1 MASNKKNNKKGT
13 APADKDEMSDN
24 GSSDWDIDDAGQPPS
39 SRLSGRKGAAP
50 VLEKD
55 SDEEDLE
62 RLVLGDRSGFRAQ
75 LFGGAEDLVGDA
87 GRSFNDMS
95 LALVGGTGSDSDN
108 DDEGDPFEDAE
119 DAHMFLYDESMQPHT
134 SLNLTSELHKATS
147 DGSGPDPNAPAWVD
161 SDDERL
167 VVSLAGRT
175 QLRKLR
181 RTEGEDMVNG
191 TVYAARLRQQYLRL
205 NPQPGWAVEADNA
218 RLQRLQLRSGAAAAK
233 KDKKDKREKQK
244 KEKSRRRKSDAVD
257 DNDDLSNEVR
267 HSDSD
272 SNLDAASNFSDSDS
286 SGDDDD
292 YELMGSALPLD
303 ALLRSTSA
311 MASASQMLFAKGGG
325 AGVDRAHRLRPEVID
340 IQKTRDIPTQ
350 HAGPVESLSFHP
362 AFDVLMSSSTSSV
375 LHLHQIA
382 PGAHPTPNPLL
393 TSVRVRRTPVR
404 CSAFLADSSSEK
416 ADSHQVVFAG
426 RRRYFHTWNLHTGK
440 VQKVHRVQGHSLEHR
455 SMERFRLSPAGT
467 HMALIATDR
476 KRGGIVN
483 VLDVQ
488 TMQWVA
494 QARHESVGGIAD
506 LQWWRDGSGMTILGR
521 DGRVGEW
528 SLVTRRF
535 VGVWR
540 DDGST
545 GGAVVAL
552 GGGQVGGLSGGPDAL
567 GGDRWVAIGSKTGIT
582 NLYDRANLIVAGSS
596 PTAVFTNPTPLRVL
610 EQLITPVTTI
620 AFTPDGQLMAFA
632 SKHKTDALRLVHL
645 PSATVYRNWPTSK
658 TPLGR
663 ITAVAFGRDS
673 NFLAIGNDTGKTRLW
688 EIRG

>member
-1 MASNKKNNKKGT
+1 MARSRANSKAKAA
-13 APADKDEMSDN
+13 APANDTEMSDA
-24 GSSDWDIDDAGQPPS
+24 GSSDWEIDHNDNQNQVQP
-39 SRLSGRKGAAP
+39 RKAAAP

-62 RLVLGDRSGFRAQ
+62 RLVLGDRAGFRAQ
-75 LFGGAEDLVGDA
+75 LFGSGDLVGDA
-87 GRSFNDMS
+87 GRSLDELS
-95 LALVGGTGSDSDN
+95 LAVIGGGDDD
-108 DDEGDPFEDAE
+108 DDEDNPFEDAD

-134 SLNLTSELHKATS
+134 SLDLGHVRKTTSGTE
-147 DGSGPDPNAPAWVD
+147 SGPDPNAPAWED

-218 RLQRLQLRSGAAAAK
+218 RLQRLQLRSGVAAKKEK
-233 KDKKDKREKQK
+233 KDKK
-244 KEKSRRRKSDAVD
+244 KERRRRKSAGD
-257 DNDDLSNEVR
+257 DNDLSDKVP

-272 SNLDAASNFSDSDS
+272 SNLDAASSDSDS
-286 SGDDDD
+286 SDSDTAD
-292 YELMGSALPLD
+292 YDLVGSALPLD

-311 MASASQMLFAKGGG
+311 MASASQMLFAQGGSG
-325 AGVDRAHRLRPEVID
+325 GVDRARRLRPEVID

-350 HAGPVESLSFHP
+350 HAGPVGSLSFHP
-362 AFDVLMSSSTSSV
+362 AYNVLLSSSTSSV

-393 TSVRVRRTPVR
+393 TSVRVRRTPIR
-404 CSAFLADSSSEK
+404 CSAFLADALSET
-416 ADSHQVVFAG
+416 AASHQVVFAG
-426 RRRYFHTWNLHTGK
+426 RRRYFHTWDLTSGK
-440 VQKVHRVQGHSLEHR
+440 VQKINRVQGHALEHR

-488 TMQWVA
+488 TMQWIA
-494 QARHESVGGIAD
+494 QARHESVGGVAD

-528 SLVTRRF
+528 SLTTRRF

-545 GGAVVAL
+545 GGTVVAL
-552 GGGQVGGLSGGPDAL
+552 GGGQVGGQAGGPEAL
-567 GGDRWVAIGSKTGIT
+567 GGDRWVAIGSKTGIM
-582 NLYDRANLIVAGSS
+582 NLYDRANLLVPGS
-596 PTAVFTNPTPLRVL
+596 TTTVVTNPTPLRVF
-610 EQLITPVTTI
+610 EQLITPVTSIT
-620 AFTPDGQLMAFA
+620 FTPDGQLMAFA
-632 SKHKTDALRLVHL
+632 SKYKRDALRLVHL

-673 NFLAIGNDTGKTRLW
+673 DFLAIGNDVGKTRLW

>member
-1 MASNKKNNKKGT
+1 MAARQKATKKG
-13 APADKDEMSDN
+13 AALAAEAELSDADSSEWDVDEEM
-24 GSSDWDIDDAGQPPS
+24 PPS
-39 SRLSGRKGAAP
+39 SKHTGRKAGAP

-55 SDEEDLE
+55 ADEEELE
-62 RLVLGDRSGFRAQ
+62 RLVLGDRSGFRTQ
-75 LFGGAEDLVGDA
+75 LFGGAEDLIGDA
-87 GRSFNDMS
+87 GRSLQDMS
-95 LALVGGTGSDSDN
+95 LAVIGGAGSDGEN
-108 DDEGDPFEDAE
+108 DDEDDPFEDAE

-134 SLNLTSELHKATS
+134 SLALPSKLHKTTS
-147 DGSGPDPNAPAWVD
+147 ADGGPDPNAPAWED

-167 VVSLAGRT
+167 VVSLAGRS

-181 RTEGEDMVNG
+181 RTEGEDMVSG

-205 NPQPGWAVEADNA
+205 HPQPGWAVEADNA
-218 RLQRLQLRSGAAAAK
+218 RLQRLQLRSGAVAVK
-233 KDKKDKREKQK
+233 KDKKREKRAK
-244 KEKSRRRKSDAVD
+244 KESLRRQKSDAAD
-257 DNDDLSNEVR
+257 GSDGLSDEVR

-272 SNLDAASNFSDSDS
+272 SNLDAASDASDSDS
-286 SGDDDD
+286 SGDDND
-292 YELMGSALPLD
+292 YELAGAALPLD

-325 AGVDRAHRLRPEVID
+325 AGLDRACRLRPEVID

-362 AFDVLMSSSTSSV
+362 AYNVLMSSSTSSV

-393 TSVRVRRTPVR
+393 TSVRVRQTPIR
-404 CSAFLADSSSEK
+404 CSAFLADASSEK
-416 ADSHQVVFAG
+416 ADSHEVVFAG

-440 VQKVHRVQGHSLEHR
+440 VQKVHRIQGHSLEHR

-494 QARHESVGGIAD
+494 QARHESAGGIAD

-535 VGVWR
+535 VGVWH

-545 GGAVVAL
+545 GGTVVAL
-552 GGGQVGGLSGGPDAL
+552 GGGQVGGQIGGPEAL

-582 NLYDRANLIVAGSS
+582 NLYDRAHLIAAGSS
-596 PTAVFTNPTPLRVL
+596 PAVVVSHPTPLRVL
-610 EQLITPVTTI
+610 EQLITPVTSI

-632 SKHKTDALRLVHL
+632 SRHKADALRLVHL

-673 NFLAIGNDTGKTRLW
+673 EFLAIGNDTGKTRLW

>member
-1 MASNKKNNKKGT
+1 MAARSKT
-13 APADKDEMSDN
+13 DRQVAAPTKDAEMSDA
-24 GSSDWDIDDAGQPPS
+24 GSSDWEIDGNEKSDKKQQ
-39 SRLSGRKGAAP
+39 RRVP

-62 RLVLGDRSGFRAQ
+62 RLVLGDRAGFRAQ
-75 LFGGAEDLVGDA
+75 LFGSGDVVGDA
-87 GRSFNDMS
+87 SRSLDE
-95 LALVGGTGSDSDN
+95 LALAVIDDGGDNDSDDN
-108 DDEGDPFEDAE
+108 PFEDAE
-119 DAHMFLYDESMQPHT
+119 DAHMFLYDESMQPHVSFAGT
-134 SLNLTSELHKATS
+134 TKSLKSSA
-147 DGSGPDPNAPAWVD
+147 DSGPDPNAPAWED

-218 RLQRLQLRSGAAAAK
+218 RLERLQLKGIKAK
-233 KDKKDKREKQK
+233 TK
-244 KEKSRRRKSDAVD
+244 KEKKTKKARRKSGTD
-257 DNDDLSNEVR
+257 DDLSDEVR

-272 SNLDAASNFSDSDS
+272 SNLDAASDTSSDSDS
-286 SGDDDD
+286 SDDDENS
-292 YELMGSALPLD
+292 YELLGSALPLD
-303 ALLRSTSA
+303 ALLKSTSA
-311 MASASQMLFAKGGG
+311 MASASQMLFAQGGG
-325 AGVDRAHRLRPEVID
+325 GNQNRARRLRPEVID
-340 IQKTRDIPTQ
+340 IQKTRDIPTP
-350 HAGPVESLSFHP
+350 HAGPVGSLSFHP
-362 AFDVLMSSSTSSV
+362 AYNVLLSSSTSSV

-404 CSAFLADSSSEK
+404 CSAFLADANSTEK
-416 ADSHQVVFAG
+416 DAHQIVFAG
-426 RRRYFHTWNLHTGK
+426 RRRYFHTWDLATGK
-440 VQKVHRVQGHSLEHR
+440 VQKVHRVQGHALEHR

-467 HMALIATDR
+467 HMALVATDR

-483 VLDVQ
+483 ILDVQ

-494 QARHESVGGIAD
+494 QARHESVGGVAD

-528 SLVTRRF
+528 SLEARRF

-545 GGAVVAL
+545 GGTVLGL
-552 GGGQVGGLSGGPDAL
+552 GGGQVAGQTGGPDML

-582 NLYDRANLIVAGSS
+582 NLYDRAQLVETNGTTTTVVA
-596 PTAVFTNPTPLRVL
+596 NPTPLRVL
-610 EQLITPVTTI
+610 EQLITPVTSIT
-620 AFTPDGQLMAFA
+620 FTPDGQLMAFA
-632 SKHKTDALRLVHL
+632 SKHKRDALRLVHL

-663 ITAVAFGRDS
+663 ITAVAFSQDS
-673 NFLAIGNDTGKTRLW
+673 DLLAVGNDTGKTRLW

>member
-1 MASNKKNNKKGT
+1 MASRSKPDRQVA
-13 APADKDEMSDN
+13 APAKDAEMSDA
-24 GSSDWDIDDAGQPPS
+24 GSSDWEIDHNNNDG
-39 SRLSGRKGAAP
+39 KGEAQRRAAP

-62 RLVLGDRSGFRAQ
+62 RLVLGDRAGFRAQ
-75 LFGGAEDLVGDA
+75 LFGGASDPVGDA
-87 GRSFNDMS
+87 SRSLDE
-95 LALVGGTGSDSDN
+95 LALAVIDGGD
-108 DDEGDPFEDAE
+108 DDEDNPFEDAE

-134 SLNLTSELHKATS
+134 SFSTTKQLKSTAE
-147 DGSGPDPNAPAWVD
+147 SGPDPNAPAWED

-205 NPQPGWAVEADNA
+205 NPQPAWAIEADNA
-218 RLQRLQLRSGAAAAK
+218 RLQRLQLRSGATA
-233 KDKKDKREKQK
+233 K
-244 KEKSRRRKSDAVD
+244 KEKKSKKEKKTKTRRRLSGASGD
-257 DNDDLSNEVR
+257 DNDLSDEVR

-272 SNLDAASNFSDSDS
+272 SNLDAASDTSSDSDS
-286 SGDDDD
+286 SDDDD
-292 YELMGSALPLD
+292 EAGYELLGSALPLD

-311 MASASQMLFAKGGG
+311 MASASQMLFAQGGG
-325 AGVDRAHRLRPEVID
+325 GGVDRARRLRPEVID
-340 IQKTRDIPTQ
+340 IQKTRDIPTP
-350 HAGPVESLSFHP
+350 HAGPVGSLSFHP
-362 AFDVLMSSSTSSV
+362 AYNILLSSSTSSV

-404 CSAFLADSSSEK
+404 CSAFLADSPASASSGT
-416 ADSHQVVFAG
+416 AATDSHQIVFAG
-426 RRRYFHTWNLHTGK
+426 RRRYFHTWDLASGK
-440 VQKVHRVQGHSLEHR
+440 VQKIHRVQGHALEHR
-455 SMERFRLSPAGT
+455 TMERFRLSPAGT
-467 HMALIATDR
+467 HMALVATDR

-494 QARHESVGGIAD
+494 QARHESVGGVAD

-528 SLVTRRF
+528 SLEARRF

-545 GGAVVAL
+545 GGTVLGL
-552 GGGQVGGLSGGPDAL
+552 GGGQVAGQTGGPEML

-582 NLYDRANLIVAGSS
+582 NLYDRAQLVTPSADGKSTTVLS
-596 PTAVFTNPTPLRVL
+596 NPTPLRVL
-610 EQLITPVTTI
+610 EQLITPVTSIT
-620 AFTPDGQLMAFA
+620 FTPDGQLMAFA
-632 SKHKTDALRLVHL
+632 SKHKRDALRLVHL

-673 NFLAIGNDTGKTRLW
+673 DLLAVGNDTGKTRLW

>member
-1 MASNKKNNKKGT
+1 MAPRSKAERQVAATVTND
-13 APADKDEMSDN
+13 AEMSDA
-24 GSSDWDIDDAGQPPS
+24 GSSDWEIDNNNNDKGGKRRAALVLDKDA
-39 SRLSGRKGAAP
+39 
-50 VLEKD
+50 E
-55 SDEEDLE
+55 EEDLE
-62 RLVLGDRSGFRAQ
+62 RLVLGDRAGFRAQ
-75 LFGGAEDLVGDA
+75 LFGGSGDIVGDA
-87 GRSFNDMS
+87 GRSLDE
-95 LALVGGTGSDSDN
+95 LALAVMDDRGEDREDN
-108 DDEGDPFEDAE
+108 PFEDAE

-134 SLNLTSELHKATS
+134 SFASTTTKQIKASGTEN
-147 DGSGPDPNAPAWVD
+147 GPDPNAPAWED

-218 RLQRLQLRSGAAAAK
+218 RLERLQLRSGGKKKEKREKKEKKSKKKARRRSSAAAA
-233 KDKKDKREKQK
+233 
-244 KEKSRRRKSDAVD
+244 AG
-257 DNDDLSNEVR
+257 DNDLSDEVR
-267 HSDSD
+267 NSDSD
-272 SNLDAASNFSDSDS
+272 SNLDAASDTSSDSDS
-286 SGDDDD
+286 SDDEAS
-292 YELMGSALPLD
+292 YELLGSALPLD

-311 MASASQMLFAKGGG
+311 MASASQMLFAKGGKG
-325 AGVDRAHRLRPEVID
+325 GVDRARRLRPEVID
-340 IQKTRDIPTQ
+340 IQKTRDIPTP
-350 HAGPVESLSFHP
+350 HAGPVGSLSFHP
-362 AFDVLMSSSTSSV
+362 AYNVLLSSSTSCM

-404 CSAFLADSSSEK
+404 RSDFLLDPSSASTDA
-416 ADSHQVVFAG
+416 HQIVFAG
-426 RRRYFHTWNLHTGK
+426 RRRFFHTWDLATGK
-440 VQKVHRVQGHSLEHR
+440 VQTIHRVQGHALEHR

-467 HMALIATDR
+467 HMALVATDR

-494 QARHESVGGIAD
+494 QARHESVGGVAD

-521 DGRVGEW
+521 DGSVGEW
-528 SLVTRRF
+528 SLEARRF

-545 GGAVVAL
+545 GGTVLAL
-552 GGGQVGGLSGGPDAL
+552 GGGQVAGQTGGPAML

-582 NLYDRANLIVAGSS
+582 NLYDRAQLVETNGAATTVVA
-596 PTAVFTNPTPLRVL
+596 TPTPLRVL
-610 EQLITPVTTI
+610 EQLVTPITSI
-620 AFTPDGQLMAFA
+620 SFTPDGQLMAFA
-632 SKHKTDALRLVHL
+632 SKHKQDALRLVHL

-663 ITAVAFGRDS
+663 ITAVAFSRD
-673 NFLAIGNDTGKTRLW
+673 NDFLAVGNDAGKTRLW
-688 EIRG
+688 EIRA

>member
-1 MASNKKNNKKGT
+1 MAPRPRANSKAA
-13 APADKDEMSDN
+13 APATEVEMSDA
-24 GSSDWDIDDAGQPPS
+24 GSSDWEIDHNEQKQQQ
-39 SRLSGRKGAAP
+39 SGRRAP

-62 RLVLGDRSGFRAQ
+62 RLVLGDRAGFRAQ
-75 LFGGAEDLVGDA
+75 LFSGSGDIIGDA
-87 GRSFNDMS
+87 GRSLEDMS
-95 LALVGGTGSDSDN
+95 LAVIGGG
-108 DDEGDPFEDAE
+108 DDESDDEDNPFEDAE

-134 SLNLTSELHKATS
+134 SLELDSKLHKTTS
-147 DGSGPDPNAPAWVD
+147 GGSTGPDPNAPAWED

-233 KDKKDKREKQK
+233 KEKKEKKEKREKK
-244 KEKSRRRKSDAVD
+244 KEKRRRKSAGGEND
-257 DNDDLSNEVR
+257 DDDLSDEVR

-272 SNLDAASNFSDSDS
+272 SNLDAASDTSGSDS
-286 SGDDDD
+286 SDDDND
-292 YELMGSALPLD
+292 YDLVGAALPLD

-325 AGVDRAHRLRPEVID
+325 VGVDRARRLRPEVID

-350 HAGPVESLSFHP
+350 HAGPVSSLSFHP
-362 AFDVLMSSSTSSV
+362 AYNVLLSSSTSSA

-404 CSAFLADSSSEK
+404 CSAFLADSASEK

-426 RRRYFHTWNLHTGK
+426 RRRYFHTWDLASGK
-440 VQKVHRVQGHSLEHR
+440 VQKVNRVQGHGLEHR

-528 SLVTRRF
+528 SLESRRF

-545 GGAVVAL
+545 GGTVVAL
-552 GGGQVGGLSGGPDAL
+552 GGGQIGGQTGGPEAL
-567 GGDRWVAIGSKTGIT
+567 GGDRWVATGSKTGIT
-582 NLYDRANLIVAGSS
+582 NLYDRANLVVAGSA
-596 PTAVFTNPTPLRVL
+596 PITVVTNPTPLRVF
-610 EQLITPVTTI
+610 EQLITPVTNIT
-620 AFTPDGQLMAFA
+620 FTPDGQLMAFA

-645 PSATVYRNWPTSK
+645 PSATIYRNWPTSK

-673 NFLAIGNDTGKTRLW
+673 DILAVGNDTGKTRLW

>member
-1 MASNKKNNKKGT
+1 MASRSKSDRQVAT
-13 APADKDEMSDN
+13 TSSKDAEMSDA
-24 GSSDWDIDDAGQPPS
+24 GSSDWEIDDNNKNKGQAQ
-39 SRLSGRKGAAP
+39 RRAAAP

-62 RLVLGDRSGFRAQ
+62 RLVLGDRAGFRAQ
-75 LFGGAEDLVGDA
+75 LFGGDIVGDA
-87 GRSFNDMS
+87 SRSFDE
-95 LALVGGTGSDSDN
+95 LALAVIDDGGDN
-108 DDEGDPFEDAE
+108 DSEDNPFEDAE

-134 SLNLTSELHKATS
+134 SFASTTKKLK
-147 DGSGPDPNAPAWVD
+147 GSGTEDGPDPNAPAWED

-218 RLQRLQLRSGAAAAK
+218 RLERLQLKGVKSKSK
-233 KDKKDKREKQK
+233 KDKKEKKDKKTK
-244 KEKSRRRKSDAVD
+244 KARRKSTTD
-257 DNDDLSNEVR
+257 DDLSDEVR

-272 SNLDAASNFSDSDS
+272 SNLDSASDTSSSDSDS
-286 SGDDDD
+286 SDDDEASF
-292 YELMGSALPLD
+292 ELLGSALPLD

-325 AGVDRAHRLRPEVID
+325 AGTNRARRLRPEVID
-340 IQKTRDIPTQ
+340 IQKTRDIPTP
-350 HAGPVESLSFHP
+350 HAGPVGSLSFHP
-362 AFDVLMSSSTSSV
+362 AYNVLLSSSTSSV

-404 CSAFLADSSSEK
+404 CSAFLADSGTGA
-416 ADSHQVVFAG
+416 ADAHQIVFAG
-426 RRRYFHTWNLHTGK
+426 RRRYFHTWDLATGK
-440 VQKVHRVQGHSLEHR
+440 VQKIHRVQGHSLEHR

-467 HMALIATDR
+467 HMALVATDR

-494 QARHESVGGIAD
+494 QARHESVGGVAD

-521 DGRVGEW
+521 DGSVGEW
-528 SLVTRRF
+528 SLESRRF

-540 DDGST
+540 DDGTT
-545 GGAVVAL
+545 GGTVLGL
-552 GGGQVGGLSGGPDAL
+552 GGGQVAGQTGGPEML

-582 NLYDRANLIVAGSS
+582 NLYDRAQLVETSAAGTTTVVA
-596 PTAVFTNPTPLRVL
+596 TPTPLRVL
-610 EQLITPVTTI
+610 EQLITPVTSIT
-620 AFTPDGQLMAFA
+620 FTPDGQLMAFA
-632 SKHKTDALRLVHL
+632 SKHKRDALRLVHL

-663 ITAVAFGRDS
+663 ITSVAFSHDS
-673 NFLAIGNDTGKTRLW
+673 DLLAVGNDVGKTRLW

>member
-1 MASNKKNNKKGT
+1 MARSRANSKVA
-13 APADKDEMSDN
+13 APAAEVEMSDA
-24 GSSDWDIDDAGQPPS
+24 GSSDWEIDHNEPEQQPAS
-39 SRLSGRKGAAP
+39 SGRKAAP

-62 RLVLGDRSGFRAQ
+62 RLVLGDRAGFRAQ
-75 LFGGAEDLVGDA
+75 LFGGSGDLVGDA
-87 GRSFNDMS
+87 GRSLEEMS
-95 LALVGGTGSDSDN
+95 LAVKGGDDSENDAEDN
-108 DDEGDPFEDAE
+108 PFEDAE

-134 SLNLTSELHKATS
+134 SLELGSKLHKTTS
-147 DGSGPDPNAPAWVD
+147 AGSGPDANAPAWED

-181 RTEGEDMVNG
+181 RFEGEDVVNG

-205 NPQPGWAVEADNA
+205 NPQPGWAAEADKA
-218 RLQRLQLRSGAAAAK
+218 LQQRLQQQNGATAAK
-233 KDKKDKREKQK
+233 KDKKDR
-244 KEKSRRRKSDAVD
+244 KEKKKDKRRRKSAASDD
-257 DNDDLSNEVR
+257 DNDLSDEVR

-272 SNLDAASNFSDSDS
+272 SNLDAASDTSDS
-286 SGDDDD
+286 SDDDND
-292 YELMGSALPLD
+292 SGYDLVGAALPLD
-303 ALLRSTSA
+303 ALLRSASA
-311 MASASQMLFAKGGG
+311 MASASQMLFAQGGG
-325 AGVDRAHRLRPEVID
+325 AGGDRARRLRPEVID

-350 HAGPVESLSFHP
+350 HAGPVGSLSFHP
-362 AFDVLMSSSTSSV
+362 AYNVLLSSSVSSV
-375 LHLHQIA
+375 LHLHQVA

-393 TSVRVRRTPVR
+393 TSVRVYRTPVR
-404 CSAFLADSSSEK
+404 CSAFLTDAASASASDK
-416 ADSHQVVFAG
+416 TDSHQVVFAG
-426 RRRYFHTWNLHTGK
+426 RRPYFHTWDLVSGK
-440 VQKVHRVQGHSLEHR
+440 VQKISRVQGHGLEHR

-483 VLDVQ
+483 VLNVQ

-494 QARHESVGGIAD
+494 QARHESVGGVAD

-528 SLVTRRF
+528 SLETRRF

-545 GGAVVAL
+545 GGTVLAL
-552 GGGQVGGLSGGPDAL
+552 GGGQVGGQTGGPDAL

-582 NLYDRANLIVAGSS
+582 NLYNRASLLVAGSS
-596 PTAVFTNPTPLRVL
+596 PATVATNPTPLRVL
-610 EQLITPVTTI
+610 EQLITPVTSI

-632 SKHKTDALRLVHL
+632 SKHKRDALRLVHL

-673 NFLAIGNDTGKTRLW
+673 DFLAVGNDTGKTRLW